1 MCNECYS
8 NQSRITPI
16 LESEKCL
23 RNHTQ
28 YICSTCGRCICIEMD
43 EKRGLRRWNFPFKTA
58 DIAKLYLR
66 VAEVS
71 TGKCCSIYEIISDK
85 GRKSYKIFEDR
96 ETVEEYLR
104 KNKDKQCSMET
115 IYQIE
120 QYREYKKSQIRKL
133 NSSEIEK
140 YLKEQQE

>member
-16 LESEKCL
+16 LEPEKCL

-28 YICSTCGRCICIEMD
+28 YICSICGRCICIEMD

-66 VAEVS
+66 VAEVC
-71 TGKCCSIYEIISDK
+71 TGKCCGIYEIISDK
-85 GRKSYKIFEDR
+85 GRRSYKIFEDK
-96 ETVEEYLR
+96 ETAERYLT
-104 KNKDKQCSMET
+104 KNKNKLYRMQM
-115 IYQIE
+115 IYQTE

-133 NSSEIEK
+133 DDSEIEK
-140 YLKEQQE
+140 YLKEQQK

>member
-16 LESEKCL
+16 LEPEKCL

-28 YICSTCGRCICIEMD
+28 YICSTCGRCTCIEMD

-71 TGKCCSIYEIISDK
+71 TGKRCGIYEIISDK

-96 ETVEEYLR
+96 ETAEKYFT
-104 KNKDKQCSMET
+104 KNKGKQYSMQI
-115 IYQIE
+115 IYQTE
-120 QYREYKKSQIRKL
+120 QYREYKESQIRKL
-133 NSSEIEK
+133 NDSEIEK
-140 YLKEQQE
+140 YLKEQQK

>member
-16 LESEKCL
+16 LEPEKCL

-28 YICSTCGRCICIEMD
+28 YICSICGRCICIEMD

-66 VAEVS
+66 VAEVC
-71 TGKCCSIYEIISDK
+71 TG
-85 GRKSYKIFEDR
+85 
-96 ETVEEYLR
+96 
-104 KNKDKQCSMET
+104 
-115 IYQIE
+115 
-120 QYREYKKSQIRKL
+120 
-133 NSSEIEK
+133 
-140 YLKEQQE
+140 